1 MYNQK
6 HDVHQENKIQEERM
20 NTNVKITIEE
30 FERIWHMVGDMSRVS
45 SNGYRILVELCLYG
59 ESTQKQLCD
68 KRNWLQSSVSMAM
81 TKLYENNLVK
91 CKAENRKMVYYVNPD
106 LKLGKGEDKDIKIDM
121 PTFCA
126 LWNCVSDISA
136 MSANCFRVYI
146 DICLYG
152 NTTQKE
158 LWERRNWKISGVS
171 KTFHKLYD
179 LGVLN
184 CEEKNGRKIY
194 SAKIDIEKMEV

>member
-1 MYNQK
+1 
-6 HDVHQENKIQEERM
+6 M
-20 NTNVKITIEE
+20 NADIKMTIEE

-45 SNGYRILVELCLYG
+45 SNGYRIFVELCLYG

-68 KRNWLQSSVSMAM
+68 KRNWLPSSVSMAM

-106 LKLGKGEDKDIKIDM
+106 LKVNKGENKDIKISM
-121 PTFCA
+121 STFSV
-126 LWNCVSDISA
+126 LWKYVSDLSS

-152 NTTQKE
+152 ATTQKA

-171 KTFHKLYD
+171 KTFHKLYE
-179 LGVLN
+179 LGLLDY
-184 CEEKNGRKIY
+184 EEKDGRKFY
-194 SAKIDIEKMEV
+194 SAKLTLEERENE